1 MRLLAG
7 GAILAVKG
15 LGGYHLACDA
25 TNPEAVALLRRRKAR
40 GDKPFAVMARS
51 LDDLWHLVRI
61 GAEERSLLDGAT
73 RPIVLLR
80 RRREVPVAGAPRPAD
95 SVAPGS
101 PDLGVMLP
109 YTPCTTC
116 CSDCPAT
123 PRDPYCS
130 S

>member
-1 MRLLAG
+1 
-7 GAILAVKG
+7 
-15 LGGYHLACDA
+15 
-25 TNPEAVALLRRRKAR
+25 
-40 GDKPFAVMARS
+40 MARS
-51 LDDLWHLVRI
+51 LDDIEHLVRL
-61 GAEERSLLDGAT
+61 GPEERSLLAGAT

-80 RRREVPVAGAPRPAD
+80 RRMEELVAPGAPRPAE

-116 CSDCPAT
+116 CSACPAT
-123 PRDPYCS
+123 PRAPGCS